1 MGLNVSALPV
11 NVNRALP
18 ACMDSVVFPAGA
30 DSLQFLGKNGTIPRR
45 MRELLSK
52 TLVIRFSS
60 AGDIILATPLLRAL
74 RTRFP
79 HAEIDFAV
87 KRDYAG
93 LVRHHPALTNVLE
106 LPGAEDGEA
115 LRRFRSEVRARK
127 YDLLIDIHGSLRSRF
142 LCLGAPRVVRIRK
155 RVVPRWVLLRFKKNI
170 YDRWGG
176 APSVVDRYF
185 EPVRPFGV
193 VNDGEGLDIF
203 PSPEDYSAVE
213 GRLAEGGMREGEP
226 CVVLAP
232 GARHWSKRWPG
243 ERFAETGAA
252 LAEHTGARIAVLGG
266 TDDVALCAD
275 VAARIRRQA
284 PGALVADLAGRLT
297 LTGCALVMD
306 RASVVITNDTAL
318 MHVAAARKRPV
329 VAIFG
334 PTVREFGFFPIGTQN
349 VVLERAGLGC
359 RPCTHIGG
367 PTCPAGHFRCML
379 ETEPSAV
386 VAHAR
391 AFMEM

>member
-1 MGLNVSALPV
+1 
-11 NVNRALP
+11 
-18 ACMDSVVFPAGA
+18 
-30 DSLQFLGKNGTIPRR
+30 
-45 MRELLSK
+45 MRDILSK

-60 AGDIILATPLLRAL
+60 AGDIILATPLLRVL

-79 HAEIDFAV
+79 HAEVDFAV

-106 LPGAEDGEA
+106 LPGGEDAESLRA
-115 LRRFRSEVRARK
+115 LRSEVRARK
-127 YDLLIDIHGSLRSRF
+127 YDLLIDIHGSLRSRY
-142 LCLGAPRVVRIRK
+142 LCLGASRVVRIRK
-155 RVVPRWVLLRFKKNI
+155 RVLPRLALVRWKRNV

-193 VNDGEGLDIF
+193 ENDGKGPEIF
-203 PSPEDYSAVE
+203 PSPDDHAAVAKMMADL
-213 GRLAEGGMREGEP
+213 GVRAGEP
-226 CVVLAP
+226 CIVLAP

-243 ERFAETGAA
+243 ERFAEVGAT
-252 LAEHTGARIAVLGG
+252 LARDPGSRPLGDASLERDAGTRLRIFVLGG
-266 TDDVALCAD
+266 KDDAGLCAE
-275 VAARIRRQA
+275 VAADIRREA
-284 PGALVADLAGRLT
+284 PAANVVDLAGRFT
-297 LTGCALVMD
+297 LSGCALVMD

-318 MHVAAARKRPV
+318 MHIAAARKRPV

-334 PTVREFGFFPIGTQN
+334 PTVREFGFFPVGTKS
-349 VVLERAGLGC
+349 VVLERQGLEC

-391 AFMEM
+391 AFMES

>member
-18 ACMDSVVFPAGA
+18 ACMDSAVFPAGA

-93 LVRHHPALTNVLE
+93 LVRHHPALTHVLE

-155 RVVPRWVLLRFKKNI
+155 RVVP
-170 YDRWGG
+170 
-176 APSVVDRYF
+176 SVVDRYF

-213 GRLAEGGMREGEP
+213 GRLVEGGVREGEP

-243 ERFAETGAA
+243 ERFAEVGAA
-252 LAEHTGARIAVLGG
+252 LAEDTGVRIVVLGG

-275 VAARIRRQA
+275 VAGRIRRQA

-329 VAIFG
+329 VALFG
-334 PTVREFGFFPIGTQN
+334 PTVREFGFFPIGTHS

>member
-1 MGLNVSALPV
+1 
-11 NVNRALP
+11 
-18 ACMDSVVFPAGA
+18 
-30 DSLQFLGKNGTIPRR
+30 
-45 MRELLSK
+45 MRDIITK

-60 AGDIILATPLLRAL
+60 AGDIVLATPLFRAL

-93 LVRHHPALTNVLE
+93 LVRHHPALTNILE
-106 LPGAEDGEA
+106 LPGGEDGEA
-115 LRRFRSEVRARK
+115 LRRLRSEVRAHK

-142 LCLGAPRVVRIRK
+142 ICLGAPRVVRIRK
-155 RVVPRWVLLRFKKNI
+155 RVLPRLVLVRFKRNM
-170 YDRWGG
+170 YDPWGG

-185 EPVRPFGV
+185 EPVLPYGV
-193 VNDGEGLDIF
+193 VNDGKGLEVF
-203 PSPEDYSAVE
+203 PSPEDHAAVA
-213 GRLAEGGMREGEP
+213 GILAEVGVRDGER
-226 CVVLAP
+226 CIVLAP

-243 ERFAETGAA
+243 ERFAEVGAA
-252 LAEHTGARIAVLGG
+252 LASGSGLARGG
-266 TDDVALCAD
+266 DPRARVFVVGGKDDAALCAD
-275 VAARIRRQA
+275 VATRIRHQA
-284 PGALVADLAGRLT
+284 PGANVVDLAGRLT

-306 RASVVITNDTAL
+306 RASAVITNDTAL
-318 MHVAAARKRPV
+318 MHIAAARKRPV

-334 PTVREFGFFPIGTQN
+334 PTVREFGFFPVGTRSI
-349 VVLERAGLGC
+349 VLERSGLEC
-359 RPCTHIGG
+359 RPCTHVGG

-391 AFMEM
+391 AFMES